1 MNLDTVN
8 MLVIAVAGL
17 GTLITAIASLRST
30 ETASKNE
37 TIRTQLEIRRLD
49 RETEYDNVIQ
59 GAQTVNT
66 MSIGIIETLKQELME
81 MRHEVKELDLQND
94 MLSKTNTELKLHCAA
109 FIRKAEELVAVVE
122 ECDLPNGKRDRV
134 QRIINFAQEV
144 KSRDVIQ

>member
-8 MLVIAVAGL
+8 MLVIAVTGL

-37 TIRTQLEIRRLD
+37 SIRTELEIKRLD

-66 MSIGIIETLKQELME
+66 MSIGIIETMKQELME
-81 MRHEVKELDLQND
+81 MRQQIKELDTEND
-94 MLSKTNTELKLHCAA
+94 ILSRTNTELKLHLAS
-109 FIRKAEELVAVVE
+109 FMRKAEELVPVLEIVE
-122 ECDLPNGKRDRV
+122 LPNGNKDRL
-134 QRIINFAQEV
+134 QRIINFASELRSKDIVQ
-144 KSRDVIQ
+144 